1 MTKKKKKTVPK
12 PLPKLRGKFP
22 SLGAKREATF
32 PVDELAK
39 RNRVS
44 ATALAGMKT
53 AYGWD
58 SQTKLTESEFTEKTR
73 AWLSAA
79 GR

>member
-1 MTKKKKKTVPK
+1 MAKKKKRTATKR
-12 PLPKLRGKFP
+12 LPKLVGNFP
-22 SLGAKREATF
+22 RLGEKREATF

-39 RNRVS
+39 RARLS
-44 ATALAGMKT
+44 RSALAGMKT

-58 SQTKLTESEFTEKTR
+58 SQSKLTESEFTEKTR
-73 AWLSAA
+73 AWLSAG

>member
-1 MTKKKKKTVPK
+1 MAKKKKKTALK
-12 PLPKLRGKFP
+12 RLPKLVGKFP
-22 SLGAKREATF
+22 RLGGKREAMF
-32 PVDELAK
+32 PVDKFAG
-39 RNRVS
+39 RSRVS
-44 ATALAGMKT
+44 AAALAGMKT